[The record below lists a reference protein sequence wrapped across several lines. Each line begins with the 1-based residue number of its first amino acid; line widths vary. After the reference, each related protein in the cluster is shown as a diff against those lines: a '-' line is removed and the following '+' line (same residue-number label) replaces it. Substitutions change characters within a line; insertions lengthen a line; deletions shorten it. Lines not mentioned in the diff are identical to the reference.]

1 MGSTFF
7 KRIIKSKPVIFTGA
21 VILLLTAG
29 VVVAGGI
36 SVDGSVGMARE
47 AAYESYDS
55 GFVIASPGTY
65 DSVDTALI
73 ETLNTEENNITFL
86 NIETG
91 RSYTLSFDGTTVI
104 LDKYGS
110 AMAMSQMKEG
120 DIVDVTFLKA
130 KKRLTQMKLSESAWI
145 FDQVEK
151 YNFDVLNRSAEIG
164 SNVYNLRRD
173 VIVISEGKEA
183 QIEDI
188 IKGDVVTISGI
199 GNTVY
204 SVTVEKGHGYLR
216 LSNEEYLKGGWIE
229 VGQSVISQIQEDM
242 LLAVPEGTYDVH
254 LTASG
259 IDEIKRV
266 TIYRNQEITL
276 DVSDVK
282 AQAPKVGKIIF
293 AITPGE
299 ASVYIDGQEVDIS
312 GPVEIEYG
320 VHQMIAKAEGYDSI
334 TQYIKVGQELASIS
348 VTLEEAE
355 AEAGDK
361 KDSSSV
367 SGNELT
373 SSYRVYIDSPSDV
386 EVYLDGVYVGMSP
399 VNFKKEAGTHMIT
412 LRKEG
417 YVTKSYTISI
427 DEEEKDVTYSFT
439 DLVKEDSV
447 TVSGNAVPGNPS
459 NSVSGN
465 ATTSGNSV
473 SGN

>member
-1 MGSTFF
+1 M
-7 KRIIKSKPVIFTGA
+7 
-21 VILLLTAG
+21 
-29 VVVAGGI
+29 
-36 SVDGSVGMARE
+36 
-47 AAYESYDS
+47 
-55 GFVIASPGTY
+55 
-65 DSVDTALI
+65 
-73 ETLNTEENNITFL
+73 
-86 NIETG
+86 
-91 RSYTLSFDGTTVI
+91 SFDGKTVI

-266 TIYRNQEITL
+266 TIYRNQEVTL

>member
-55 GFVIASPGTY
+55 GFVIVSPGTY

-73 ETLNTEENNITFL
+73 EKLNTEENNITFL